1 MTKTPTLYTVRR
13 RKSFDG
19 EWQTTNRNA
28 SELLASMNF
37 RDAQER
43 GFAAVEMRGT
53 DGSVRSW
60 RGE

>member
-1 MTKTPTLYTVRR
+1 MATTLYTVRR
-13 RKSFDG
+13 QKSAGAD
-19 EWQTTNRNA
+19 WQTINRNA

-60 RGE
+60 TKGQ